1 MDGVVIRSGFLLWIY
16 IFAAIGLLNASLTF
30 ANVWPT
36 LGVAWRGGLSAELA
50 VVLAALVWLRRRSGA
65 PLSARLIGRLTWLW
79 VFLAVGHY
87 IDATARSLY
96 GRDVN
101 LYWDLKLMP
110 NVSAMFATVAN
121 VALVAAVVVGV
132 VLVPWLLAFPVR
144 WAFRQV
150 AASTEVPA
158 ARRAMAGFAG
168 AVLLLGAFQLAGRP
182 VPGPLSVGAPISL
195 AYASEAAEVLYEA
208 SGVGRKAVPP
218 APSMDANLARVQG
231 ADVLLIFFE
240 AYGVVAWDKPELVRD
255 LAATREALAQ
265 DIAGTGRGVVSATVE
280 STTFGGESWLA
291 HVSLLS
297 GTHVRNPDINARIM
311 RDRERD
317 TMVKAFGRR
326 GFRTVAAMPG
336 LQLNWPEG
344 DFYGFHQIYG
354 TKALNY
360 QGPPFSWWDLTDQF
374 TLARLDQLELAEV
387 GHPPVFAFLPTISSH
402 APFTPAPPYQ
412 PDWARVLTSTPYDQ
426 SALDDAYSR
435 PPDWTNL
442 TPSYAE
448 AINYTHRVIG
458 GYLRFRADRDLVVVL
473 IGDHQPAAFVSGEGA
488 SWDVPVHVITARSAV
503 LDGLKAQGFREGLT
517 PPRPVIATMD
527 GLLPKLLTAFSD
539 PGSATGSGAAES
551 GAAESRAAGAGARPA
566 RPARQQ

>member
-1 MDGVVIRSGFLLWIY
+1 MAGVSNRAGFPLWISL
-16 IFAAIGLLNASLTF
+16 FAAIGLLNIALTF

-36 LGVAWRGGLSAELA
+36 LGITWRGGLSAELA
-50 VVLAALVWLRRRSGA
+50 GALLGCLWLRRRSGA
-65 PLSARLIGRLTWLW
+65 PPSARVVGRLTWLW

-150 AASTEVPA
+150 AASTELPA
-158 ARRAMAGFAG
+158 ARRAMAGLAV
-168 AVLLLGAFQLAGRP
+168 AVLVLAGFQLAGRP
-182 VPGPLSVGAPISL
+182 VPGPFSVGAPISL

-208 SGVGRKAVPP
+208 SGVGQKALPP

-255 LAATREALAQ
+255 LAATREALVR

-291 HVSLLS
+291 HISLLS
-297 GTHVRNPDINARIM
+297 GTEVRNPDVNARIM
-311 RDRERD
+311 RDRARD

-354 TKALNY
+354 TKALDY

-374 TLARLDQLELAEV
+374 ALARLDQLELADA
-387 GHPPVFAFLPTISSH
+387 GHAPVFAFLPTISSH

-412 PDWARVLTSTPYDQ
+412 ADWARVLTANPYDQ
-426 SALDDAYSR
+426 AALDDAYAR

-448 AINYTHRVIG
+448 AINYTHRVVG
-458 GYLRFRADRDLVVVL
+458 GYLRLRADRDLVVVL

-488 SWDVPVHVITARSAV
+488 PWDVPVHVITARQPV
-503 LDGLKAQGFREGLT
+503 LDGLKAQGFREGLMS
-517 PPRPVIATMD
+517 PRPAIATMD
-527 GLLPKLLTAFSD
+527 GLLPKLLDAFSD
-539 PGSATGSGAAES
+539 PDSAAES
-551 GAAESRAAGAGARPA
+551 GAADRGAAADIRPV
-566 RPARQQ
+566 RPVRQQ